1 MAGFSSES
9 AIQSTLISGHS
20 PFKQITIPFQK
31 SLYKTTS
38 STNFPS
44 LGLDNLLVFHLS
56 PVNILIKDP
65 SHEGTLKLSTV
76 SQSEISPV
84 SPNIFL
90 CQVLQERNEKS
101 PRTNIGCNYSTFLEL
116 SLDKCVFS
124 SLSLPTL
131 KACLD

>member
-9 AIQSTLISGHS
+9 TIQSTLVSGLAA
-20 PFKQITIPFQK
+20 FKHITTPFQK

-56 PVNILIKDP
+56 PVNIQSKTLC

-76 SQSEISPV
+76 LQSEISWV
-84 SPNIFL
+84 SPNLFL

-101 PRTNIGCNYSTFLEL
+101 PRTNIGFNYSTFLKL
-116 SLDKCVFS
+116 SLDECIFS
-124 SLSLPTL
+124 S
-131 KACLD
+131 